1 VSERPSDSDQA
12 SEEFWRDFLTRGDAA
27 ERRVRGLLKRIP
39 ANPRCV
45 LCAAP
50 FAGVGAP
57 LMRMIGKRP
66 SDKNPTMCMTC
77 FDFMAKHRG
86 GAEIEVSLLFADVRG
101 STTLAESMSA
111 TEFRGLLDRFYALA
125 MSAVVEYDGSIEKFV
140 GDEVIA
146 TYFPLL
152 SGHRHSERAIA
163 TATALL
169 HATGHADA
177 SGPWLPLGAGVYTG
191 PAWVGAVGDGP
202 RVELTV
208 LGDTVNTAARLASA
222 AGVGEILVGTAAA
235 ELAGLDPALEK
246 RSLELKGKAAATD
259 VVIVRV

>member
-1 VSERPSDSDQA
+1 
-12 SEEFWRDFLTRGDAA
+12 
-27 ERRVRGLLKRIP
+27 
-39 ANPRCV
+39 
-45 LCAAP
+45 
-50 FAGVGAP
+50 
-57 LMRMIGKRP
+57 MGKRP
-66 SDKNPTMCMTC
+66 SDKNPTMCTSC

-101 STTLAESMSA
+101 STTLAEGMSA

-125 MSAVVEYDGSIEKFV
+125 TSAVVEHDGSIEKFV
-140 GDEVIA
+140 GDEVVA

-152 SGHRHSERAIA
+152 SGFRHSERAIA

-169 HATGHADA
+169 RATGHADA
-177 SGPWLPLGAGVYTG
+177 AGPWLPLGAGVYTG

-222 AGVGEILVGTAAA
+222 AGAGEIFVGTAAA
-235 ELAGLDPALEK
+235 ELAGLKPSLER
-246 RSLELKGKAAATD
+246 RSLDLKGKAAATD